1 MLFDEVV
8 DYSSE
13 IYLSF
18 GNRCGNVNC
27 NHPSG
32 NCSGNCANCL
42 RQVHFGPNP
51 SERVDYDCEKLIY
64 KYVIDFTERY
74 KRNMQSFLS
83 HIDMNAYPRFNI
95 LSIGCGA
102 APDLMAFEESFP
114 QHPLFYRG
122 FDRNPKWYDIHTFI
136 EGYAKNNGIS
146 AYFNRSDIFNIFL
159 DTSYD
164 WHNYNVIVVQYL
176 ISHLYNTGQS
186 HRIRELY
193 DGFVKIVSQGL
204 SHYPFLIVI
213 NDIDSYN
220 KGRNLFHI
228 FLNMLEDAG
237 FVGTALA
244 YSSYPNGDLGKI
256 RWGASYR
263 RLGQIDYNYRSTPF
277 GIEGAA
283 LIIEITGRNI

>member
-1 MLFDEVV
+1 MLFEEVI
-8 DYSSE
+8 DYSSQN
-13 IYLSF
+13 YLSL
-18 GNRCGNVNC
+18 GNSCGNVNC

-32 NCSGNCANCL
+32 SCSGNCANCL

-51 SERVDYDCEKLIY
+51 NERIDYDCEKLIY
-64 KYVIDFTERY
+64 RYVIDFTERY
-74 KRNMQSFLS
+74 KRNMQFFLS
-83 HIDMNAYPRFNI
+83 HIAMNAYPRFNI

-114 QHPLFYRG
+114 RHSLFYNG
-122 FDRNPKWYDIHTFI
+122 FDRNPKWRNIHKFI
-136 EGYAKNNGIS
+136 EEYAEDNDIS

-159 DTSYD
+159 DDSID

-176 ISHLYNTGQS
+176 ISHLYNTRQN

-193 DGFVKIVSQGL
+193 DGFIQIVSQGL
-204 SHYPFLIVI
+204 PHSPFLIVI
-213 NDIDSYN
+213 NDVDSYI

-237 FVGTALA
+237 FIGTALA
-244 YSSYPNGDLGKI
+244 YSSYSNGDLGKI
-256 RWGASYR
+256 RWGESYR
-263 RLGQIDYNYRSTPF
+263 RPGQIDYNYCPTPCEM
-277 GIEGAA
+277 EGAA

>member
-1 MLFDEVV
+1 MLFEEVI
-8 DYSSE
+8 DYSSQN
-13 IYLSF
+13 YLSLE
-18 GNRCGNVNC
+18 NSCGNVNC

-32 NCSGNCANCL
+32 SCSGNCANCL

-51 SERVDYDCEKLIY
+51 NERIDYDCEKLIY
-64 KYVIDFTERY
+64 RYVIDFTERY
-74 KRNMQSFLS
+74 KRNMQFFLS
-83 HIDMNAYPRFNI
+83 HIAMNAYPRFNI

-114 QHPLFYRG
+114 RHSLFYNG
-122 FDRNPKWYDIHTFI
+122 FDRNPKWRNIHKFI
-136 EGYAKNNGIS
+136 EEYAEDNDIS

-159 DTSYD
+159 DDSID

-176 ISHLYNTGQS
+176 ISHLYNTRQN

-193 DGFVKIVSQGL
+193 DGFIQIVSQGL
-204 SHYPFLIVI
+204 PHSPFLIVI
-213 NDIDSYN
+213 NDVDSYI

-237 FVGTALA
+237 FIGTALA
-244 YSSYPNGDLGKI
+244 YSSYSNGDLGKI
-256 RWGASYR
+256 RWGESYR
-263 RLGQIDYNYRSTPF
+263 RPGQIDYNYCPTPCEM
-277 GIEGAA
+277 EGAA

>member
-1 MLFDEVV
+1 M
-8 DYSSE
+8 
-13 IYLSF
+13 
-18 GNRCGNVNC
+18 
-27 NHPSG
+27 
-32 NCSGNCANCL
+32 
-42 RQVHFGPNP
+42 
-51 SERVDYDCEKLIY
+51 
-64 KYVIDFTERY
+64 
-74 KRNMQSFLS
+74 
-83 HIDMNAYPRFNI
+83 
-95 LSIGCGA
+95 
-102 APDLMAFEESFP
+102 
-114 QHPLFYRG
+114 
-122 FDRNPKWYDIHTFI
+122 
-136 EGYAKNNGIS
+136 
-146 AYFNRSDIFNIFL
+146 